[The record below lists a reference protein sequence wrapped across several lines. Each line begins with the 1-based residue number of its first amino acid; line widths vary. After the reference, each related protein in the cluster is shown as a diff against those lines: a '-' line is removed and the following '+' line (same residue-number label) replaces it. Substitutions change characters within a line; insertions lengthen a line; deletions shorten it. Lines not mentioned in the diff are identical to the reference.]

1 MGQEHGAILSIS
13 PCEVRLDFKKI
24 YCIRFFFCLF
34 VFFFLTNLLSLNSC
48 PLILRNFQDLKN
60 HLLSFDACC
69 FPFLKKQNKTNK
81 KKLILFLLEDNCF
94 AILCVCVCVCVLSYI
109 NMNHPRLHM
118 CPPRLNPH
126 SPPSLPH
133 SSGLSQ
139 NTDFEYPASCIELA
153 LVISFTYGNIYV
165 SMIFSQIIL
174 PSPTPKSP
182 KVYSLYLSLFCCLA
196 YKNANTIFLNPICC
210 CCC

>member
-24 YCIRFFFCLF
+24 YCIRFFF
-34 VFFFLTNLLSLNSC
+34 FLTNLFSLNSC

-60 HLLSFDACC
+60 HLLSFDVCC
-69 FPFLKKQNKTNK
+69 FTFLKKTKQNKTKN
-81 KKLILFLLEDNCF
+81 LFFFYQRIIIFNIVF
-94 AILCVCVCVCVLSYI
+94 FLSYI
-109 NMNHPRLHM
+109 NMNHPQWHM

-139 NTDFEYPASCIELA
+139 NTDFECPASCIELA
-153 LVISFTYGNIYV
+153 LVIYFTYGNIYV
-165 SMIFSQIIL
+165 SMIFSQIIP

-196 YKNANTIFLNPICC
+196 YRNANTIFLNPICC
-210 CCC
+210 CC